1 LELVEGWGPEPAVQS
16 GGVVGSDEG
25 RAAETTTNAVVLGED
40 AGDDGMTEDSV
51 RRVEV
56 EGRGAPEGAP
66 PGGEDLGAGA
76 FLGREERDDA
86 AQDLVGEKA
95 DQIGAGA
102 TSCHNFLP
110 RSNS

>member
-1 LELVEGWGPEPAVQS
+1 MVA
-16 GGVVGSDEG
+16 
-25 RAAETTTNAVVLGED
+25 GED
-40 AGDDGMTEDSV
+40 GLRGREAIGL
-51 RRVEV
+51 EV